1 MTVERLEGK
10 LREHTSLRVG
20 GGAKQLVR
28 ISTEQE
34 LVDLVLDLD
43 RRNEPLL
50 ILGGGSNV
58 VCAES
63 DFPGT
68 VIIVSIKGIEWL
80 GDRVVV
86 AAGEDWDAFVSYALK
101 QGFGELTPLAGIP
114 GSMGA
119 TPVQNIGAYGV
130 ELSDF
135 IDHVHVWDRASG
147 TKRTMTATEC
157 EFEYRDSTFKKNPN
171 RYVVLAVKLKLNKTL
186 EVPIKYL
193 QLANVMNQDVG
204 TTANAVKVR
213 DQVLQLRSTK
223 SMVLNSVDIESN
235 STGSFFINP
244 TVAQSDIPQ
253 GCPSYPLPVRDS
265 RVETH
270 MKVSAAWLIENA
282 GITKG
287 FHLGNEDSSIRVS
300 RNHTLAITNTG
311 QGTTEEVI
319 KLASHIRQR
328 VFDAYGIELI
338 VEPVLINCELDQLT
352 STSR

>member
-1 MTVERLEGK
+1 MAIERFEGN
-10 LREHTSLRVG
+10 LRQHTSLRVG

-28 ISTEQE
+28 VSTDQE
-34 LVDLVLDLD
+34 LVDLVHDLD
-43 RRNEPLL
+43 RRGEPLL

-58 VCAES
+58 VCADS

-68 VIIVSIKGIEWL
+68 VIIVSTRGIDWI
-80 GDRVVV
+80 GDQVVV
-86 AAGEDWDAFVSYALK
+86 AAGEDWDAFVSHALE

-130 ELSDF
+130 ELAEF
-135 IDHVHVWDRASG
+135 IDHVEVWDRESG
-147 TKRTMTATEC
+147 VRRTMSAIEC

-171 RYVVLAVKLKLNKTL
+171 RYVVLAVKFRLRKTL
-186 EVPIKYL
+186 QVPIKYP

-204 TTANAVKVR
+204 TTANAVEVR
-213 DQVLQLRSTK
+213 DQVLQLRATK
-223 SMVLNSVDIESN
+223 SMVLNSVDTESN
-235 STGSFFINP
+235 STGSFFVNP
-244 TVAQSDIPQ
+244 TVAHSDIPQ
-253 GCPSYPLPVRDS
+253 SCPSYSLMARDP

-270 MKVSAAWLIENA
+270 MKVSAAWLIENS

-287 FHLGNEDSSIRVS
+287 FHLGDEDGNIRVS
-300 RNHTLAITNTG
+300 RNHALAITNTG
-311 QGTTEEVI
+311 MGTTEEVI
-319 KLASHIRQR
+319 KLASHIRQQ

-352 STSR
+352 VK

>member
-1 MTVERLEGK
+1 MAIERLEGN

-28 ISTEQE
+28 VSTDQE
-34 LVDLVLDLD
+34 LVDLVHDLD
-43 RRNEPLL
+43 RRGEPLL

-58 VCAES
+58 VCADS

-68 VIIVSIKGIEWL
+68 VIIVSTQGIDWI
-80 GDRVVV
+80 GDHVVV
-86 AAGEDWDAFVSYALK
+86 AAGEDWDAFVNCALE

-130 ELSDF
+130 ELADF
-135 IDHVHVWDRASG
+135 IDDVEVWDRESG
-147 TKRTMTATEC
+147 ARRTMSAIEC
-157 EFEYRDSTFKKNPN
+157 EFEYRDSTFKKNPD
-171 RYVVLAVKLKLNKTL
+171 RYVVLAVKLRLNKTL
-186 EVPIKYL
+186 RVPIKYP

-204 TTANAVKVR
+204 TTANAVEVR
-213 DQVLQLRSTK
+213 DQVLQLRATK
-223 SMVLNSVDIESN
+223 SMVLNSVDTESN

-244 TVAQSDIPQ
+244 TVAHSDIPR
-253 GCPSYPLPVRDS
+253 GCPSYPLTARDP
-265 RVETH
+265 RVDTH
-270 MKVSAAWLIENA
+270 VKVSAAWLIENA

-287 FHLGNEDSSIRVS
+287 FHLGNEDCNIRVS
-300 RNHTLAITNTG
+300 RNHALAITNTG
-311 QGTTEEVI
+311 MGTAEQVI
-319 KLASHIRQR
+319 KLASHIRQQ

-352 STSR
+352 VQ

>member
-1 MTVERLEGK
+1 MTIERLEGN

-28 ISTEQE
+28 VSTDQE
-34 LVDLVLDLD
+34 LVDLVHDLD
-43 RRNEPLL
+43 QRGEPLL

-58 VCAES
+58 VCADS

-68 VIIVSIKGIEWL
+68 VIIVSTQGIDWL
-80 GDRVVV
+80 GDHVVV
-86 AAGEDWDAFVSYALK
+86 TAGEDWDAFVNHALE
-101 QGFGELTPLAGIP
+101 QGYGELTPLAGIP

-130 ELSDF
+130 ELADF
-135 IDHVHVWDRASG
+135 IDHVEVWDREAG
-147 TKRTMTATEC
+147 VRRTMSVIEC

-171 RYVVLAVKLKLNKTL
+171 QYVVLAVKLRLNKSL

-204 TTANAVKVR
+204 TSANAVEVR
-213 DQVLQLRSTK
+213 DQVLQLRATK
-223 SMVLNSVDIESN
+223 SMVLSNADIESN

-244 TVAQSDIPQ
+244 IVEHSDIPQ
-253 GCPSYPLPVRDS
+253 SCPSYLLPASDP

-300 RNHTLAITNTG
+300 RNHSLAITNTG
-311 QGTTEEVI
+311 QGTSEEVI
-319 KLASHIRQR
+319 KLASHIRQQ

-338 VEPVLINCELDQLT
+338 VEPVLINCELDQL
-352 STSR
+352 SF